1 MTTGRSSETAMWTVV
16 LASAALVVGLAVFN
30 KRQERRSGASAAVA
44 KAIALRPLQGSAMVA
59 LPQGKVTL
67 VDFWAT
73 WCAPCRASMP
83 RLQNLWKDYAAR
95 GVELYSVNTDD
106 ESPNRKPQV
115 QEFLLQN
122 QLSFP
127 VVLDDEDKTASDS
140 FRVSAL
146 PTLLVID
153 KAGKVVWSR
162 IGALGAGEEREL
174 RGVLDE
180 ALRKG

>member
-1 MTTGRSSETAMWTVV
+1 MTTGRSSKTAMWTVV
-16 LASAALVVGLAVFN
+16 LASAALVIGLALV
-30 KRQERRSGASAAVA
+30 KARQERRDGASAAVA
-44 KAIALRPLQGSAMVA
+44 KAIVLRPLQGTAMVP

-83 RLQNLWKDYAAR
+83 RLQNLWKEYAPR

-115 QEFLLQN
+115 EEFLLQN

-127 VVLDDEDKTASDS
+127 VVLDDDGMASDS
-140 FRVSAL
+140 FRVSLL

>member
-1 MTTGRSSETAMWTVV
+1 
-16 LASAALVVGLAVFN
+16 
-30 KRQERRSGASAAVA
+30 
-44 KAIALRPLQGSAMVA
+44 
-59 LPQGKVTL
+59 
-67 VDFWAT
+67 
-73 WCAPCRASMP
+73 MP

-115 QEFLLQN
+115 EEFLLQN

-174 RGVLDE
+174 RGILDE